1 MRRFIL
7 LLSAALLLPLTAHA
21 NWKTTTDGA
30 AIIENGGNSALSL
43 RCDNNSNTGNTPKW
57 QVRVDALNL
66 RDLSPQVEMV
76 FRFSGRTPLRMTG
89 DNNNGF
95 VSIDGMNAPTQ
106 GDIQTLIRALKSSSR
121 VTVALIDGTSG
132 TAMDPLAFSL
142 RGSSRAI
149 TTVATACRGPM

>member
-7 LLSAALLLPLTAHA
+7 LFSAIFLLPLTAHA
-21 NWKTTTDGA
+21 QWKTTMDGA
-30 AIIENGGNSALSL
+30 AIIENDGTSSLSL
-43 RCDNNSNTGNTPKW
+43 RCDNNSNTGNVPKW
-57 QVRVDALNL
+57 LVRIDALNL

-76 FRFSGRTPLRMTG
+76 FRFSGRAPLRLTG

-106 GDIQTLIRALKSSSR
+106 GDIQTLIRAIKSSSR
-121 VTVALIDGTSG
+121 VTIALIDGTNG

-149 TTVATACRGPM
+149 TSVATACRGPM